1 MSINNKQLMNSNL
14 VRSEFLNF
22 FKNKNHKIVKSAPMV
37 IKNDP
42 TLMFTNAGMN
52 QFKDN
57 FLGNSISKDK
67 RVVDTQKCLRVSGKH
82 NDLEEVGIDTYHH
95 TMFEMLGNWSF
106 GDYFKKEAINWA
118 WELLT
123 EVYKID
129 KESLYITVFEGSKED
144 ETLLD
149 QEAYDIWSEVVEKDK
164 IILGNKSDNFWEM
177 GDTGPCGPCSEIHV
191 DIRSKE
197 DKILVPGKNLVN
209 KDHPGVIEIWNLVFI
224 QFNRKK
230 DASLENLPFKHIDT
244 GMGFERLCMVLQGV
258 TSNYDTDIFSPLI
271 KELELLTDLKYGK
284 NKKNDIAIRVV
295 VDHLRAVAF
304 SIADGQ
310 LPSNNGAGYVIRRI
324 LRRAVRYGYTFL
336 DLKTPFI
343 YKLVKC
349 LSVQFETAF
358 PEIKD
363 QVEIIENI
371 IKEEESSFLRTLEK
385 GILKLNEIILNSNN
399 KLVPGSD
406 VFELYDTF
414 GFPKDLTALILREN
428 NMNFDSDEFNSLM
441 KIQKNRSKS
450 AINSSNEEWVRLL
463 DSDQTEFVGYDKL
476 NVVTKL
482 VRYRNSISKKG
493 SNVFQLV
500 FDKTPFY
507 AQGGG
512 QLGDVGIIESFDNE
526 KIIIHDT
533 VKENDSIVHIAD
545 SLPKNLSNEFTLIV
559 NEKNRLASSNNHT
572 ATHLLHEALRN
583 VLGAHVQQKGS
594 MVSDKYLRFDF
605 SHFSKLTEKEIEE
618 VETFVNQKIIDQIPL
633 EENRSARYSDCINQG
648 VIALFGEKY
657 GETVRSVKFGNSHE
671 LCGGTHVSNTSQ
683 LRSFIICSESAI
695 STGIRRI
702 EAVSGTEAIKLLFSQ
717 SKTLKKVNSILLTD
731 KDPIEAIN
739 KIKNQ
744 SIILNKKLEKVN
756 NELSAFYLQE
766 IKQKITL
773 TKDLNFCTYQLTCDP
788 NILKNLV
795 FKAGK
800 EIENLFLVLTTKFE
814 GRAYVVCYI
823 SKNLVASKQMNANL
837 IIKKLSEYI
846 EGSGGGQPFF
856 ATASGN
862 NINGITKLLKEANTF
877 I

>member
-1 MSINNKQLMNSNL
+1 MNSNL
-14 VRSEFLNF
+14 VRSKFLNF

-42 TLMFTNAGMN
+42 TLMFANAGMN

-82 NDLEEVGIDTYHH
+82 NDLEEVGIDTYHN

-129 KESLYITVFEGSKED
+129 KESLYVTVFEGSKDD

-164 IILGNKSDNFWEM
+164 IILGNKADNFWEM

-191 DIRSKE
+191 DIRSKK
-197 DKILVPGKNLVN
+197 DKALVPGKNLVN

-230 DASLENLPFKHIDT
+230 DGSLENLPLKHIDT

-258 TSNYDTDIFSPLI
+258 TSNYDTDVFSPII
-271 KELELLTDLKYGK
+271 KELELLTDLKYGE
-284 NKKNDIAIRVV
+284 NKKNDIAIRVI

-363 QVEIIENI
+363 QVEIIENV
-371 IKEEESSFLRTLEK
+371 IKEEELSFLRTLEK
-385 GILKLNEIILNSNN
+385 GILKLNEIILKSNN
-399 KLVPGSD
+399 KLISGSD

-428 NMNFDSDEFNSLM
+428 DMNFNSDEFKSLM

-482 VRYRNSISKKG
+482 VRYRKSISKKG

-512 QLGDVGIIESFDNE
+512 QLGDVGMIESFDNE
-526 KIIIHDT
+526 KIIIYDT
-533 VKENDSIVHIAD
+533 VKENDSIIHIVD

-559 NEKNRLASSNNHT
+559 NEKNRLASSSNHT
-572 ATHLLHEALRN
+572 ATNLLHEALRS
-583 VLGAHVQQKGS
+583 VLGTHVQQKGS

-605 SHFSKLTEKEIEE
+605 SHFSKLSEKEIEE
-618 VETFVNQKIIDQIPL
+618 VETLVNQKIIDQIPL
-633 EENRSARYSDCINQG
+633 EENRSALYKDCINQG
-648 VIALFGEKY
+648 VIALFDEKY

-683 LRSFIICSESAI
+683 LRSFIISSESAI

-731 KDPIEAIN
+731 KDPVEAIN

-744 SIILNKKLEKVN
+744 STILNKKLEKVN

-773 TKDLNFCTYQLTCDP
+773 IKDLNFCAFELSCDP

-800 EIENLFLVLTTKFE
+800 EIENLFLIITSKFE
-814 GRAYVVCYI
+814 GRAFVVCYV

-837 IIKKLSEYI
+837 IVKKLGGYI
-846 EGSGGGQPFF
+846 DGFGGGQPFF

-862 NINGITKLLKEANTF
+862 NINGITKILKEADSF

>member
-1 MSINNKQLMNSNL
+1 MAL
-14 VRSEFLNF
+14 F
-22 FKNKNHKIVKSAPMV
+22 
-37 IKNDP
+37 
-42 TLMFTNAGMN
+42 
-52 QFKDN
+52 
-57 FLGNSISKDK
+57 
-67 RVVDTQKCLRVSGKH
+67 
-82 NDLEEVGIDTYHH
+82 
-95 TMFEMLGNWSF
+95 
-106 GDYFKKEAINWA
+106 
-118 WELLT
+118 
-123 EVYKID
+123 
-129 KESLYITVFEGSKED
+129 
-144 ETLLD
+144 
-149 QEAYDIWSEVVEKDK
+149 
-164 IILGNKSDNFWEM
+164 IIAL
-177 GDTGPCGPCSEIHV
+177 I
-191 DIRSKE
+191 
-197 DKILVPGKNLVN
+197 
-209 KDHPGVIEIWNLVFI
+209 VFI
-224 QFNRKK
+224 I
-230 DASLENLPFKHIDT
+230 A
-244 GMGFERLCMVLQGV
+244 
-258 TSNYDTDIFSPLI
+258 
-271 KELELLTDLKYGK
+271 
-284 NKKNDIAIRVV
+284 DIAIRVI

-363 QVEIIENI
+363 QVEIIENV
-371 IKEEESSFLRTLEK
+371 IKEEELSFLRTLEK
-385 GILKLNEIILNSNN
+385 GILKLNEIILKSNN
-399 KLVPGSD
+399 KLISGSD

-428 NMNFDSDEFNSLM
+428 DMNFNSDEFKSLM

-482 VRYRNSISKKG
+482 VRYRKSISKKG

-512 QLGDVGIIESFDNE
+512 QLGDVGMIESFDNE
-526 KIIIHDT
+526 KIIIYDT
-533 VKENDSIVHIAD
+533 VKENDSIIHIVD

-559 NEKNRLASSNNHT
+559 NEKNRLASSSNHT
-572 ATHLLHEALRN
+572 ATHLLHEALRS
-583 VLGAHVQQKGS
+583 VLGTHVQQKGS

-605 SHFSKLTEKEIEE
+605 SHFSKLSEKEIEE
-618 VETFVNQKIIDQIPL
+618 VETLVNQKIIDQIPL
-633 EENRSARYSDCINQG
+633 EENRSALYKDCINQG
-648 VIALFGEKY
+648 VIALFDEKY

-683 LRSFIICSESAI
+683 LRSFIISSESAI

-731 KDPIEAIN
+731 KDPVEAIN

-744 SIILNKKLEKVN
+744 STILNKKLEKVN

-773 TKDLNFCTYQLTCDP
+773 IKDLNFCAFELSCDP

-800 EIENLFLVLTTKFE
+800 EIENLFLIITSKFE
-814 GRAYVVCYI
+814 GRAFVVCYV

-837 IIKKLSEYI
+837 IVKKLGGYI
-846 EGSGGGQPFF
+846 DGFGGGQPFF

-862 NINGITKLLKEANTF
+862 NINGITKILKEADSF

>member
-1 MSINNKQLMNSNL
+1 MNSNL
-14 VRSEFLNF
+14 VRLEFLNF
-22 FKNKNHKIVKSAPMV
+22 FKNKNHKIVESAPMV

-57 FLGNSISKDK
+57 FLGNSISKEK

-144 ETLLD
+144 KTSLD
-149 QEAYDIWSEVVEKDK
+149 QEAFEIWSGIVDKDK
-164 IILGNKSDNFWEM
+164 IILGNKTDNFWEM
-177 GDTGPCGPCSEIHV
+177 GDIGPCGPCSEIHV
-191 DIRSKE
+191 DIRSEK
-197 DKILVPGKNLVN
+197 DKALVSGKDLVN
-209 KDHPGVIEIWNLVFI
+209 MDHPGVIEIWNLVFI

-230 DASLENLPFKHIDT
+230 DGSLENLPLKHIDT

-271 KELELLTDLKYGK
+271 KELELLTGLKYGE
-284 NKKNDIAIRVV
+284 NKKNDIAIRVI
-295 VDHLRAVAF
+295 VDHLRAVSF

-336 DLKTPFI
+336 NLKTPFI

-349 LSVQFETAF
+349 LSIQFETAF
-358 PEIKD
+358 PEIKG
-363 QVEIIENI
+363 QVDIIENI
-371 IKEEESSFLRTLEK
+371 IKEEEASFLRTLEK
-385 GILKLNEIILNSNN
+385 GILKLNEIILNSND
-399 KLVPGSD
+399 KLVSGSD

-414 GFPKDLTALILREN
+414 GFPKDLTGLILREN
-428 NMNFDSDEFNSLM
+428 DMNFDSDEFTSLM
-441 KIQKNRSKS
+441 KIQNNRSKS
-450 AINSSNEEWVRLL
+450 VLNSSNEEWVRLL
-463 DSDQTEFVGYDKL
+463 DSDQSEFVGYDKL

-482 VRYRNSISKKG
+482 VRYRKSVSKKG
-493 SNVFQLV
+493 ISVFQLV

-512 QLGDVGIIESFDNE
+512 QVGDVGMIESSDKE
-526 KIIIHDT
+526 QIIIHDT
-533 VKENDSIVHIAD
+533 IKENDSIIHVAD
-545 SLPKNLSNEFTLIV
+545 SLPKNLSKELTLRV
-559 NEKNRLASSNNHT
+559 NKKTRLASSSNHS
-572 ATHLLHEALRN
+572 ATHLLHEALRS
-583 VLGAHVQQKGS
+583 VLGTHVQQKGS

-605 SHFSKLTEKEIEE
+605 SHFSKLSENEIEE
-618 VETFVNQKIIDQIPL
+618 VQTFVNQKIIDQIPL
-633 EENRSARYSDCINQG
+633 EENRSALYKDCINKG

-657 GETVRSVKFGNSHE
+657 AETVRSVKFGNSHE
-671 LCGGTHVSNTSQ
+671 LCGGTHVSNTIQ
-683 LRSFIICSESAI
+683 LRSFIISSESAI

-702 EAVSGTEAIKLLFSQ
+702 EAVSGAQAIELLLNQ
-717 SKTLKKVNSILLTD
+717 SKTLKKVNSILIND
-731 KDPIEAIN
+731 KDPVEAIN

-744 SIILNKKLEKVN
+744 STILNKKLEKVN
-756 NELSAFYLQE
+756 NELSIFYLKE
-766 IKQKITL
+766 LKEKVNLIKG
-773 TKDLNFCTYQLTCDP
+773 LNFCTQELSCDP

-800 EIENLFLVLTTKFE
+800 EIENLFLILTTKFE
-814 GRAYVVCYI
+814 GRAYVVCYV
-823 SKNLVASKQMNANL
+823 SKNLVESKQMNANL
-837 IIKKLSEYI
+837 IVKKLGEHI
-846 EGSGGGQPFF
+846 NGSGGGQPFF
-856 ATASGN
+856 ASASGN
-862 NINGITKLLKEANTF
+862 NINGIAKILKEANSF

>member
-1 MSINNKQLMNSNL
+1 MNSNL
-14 VRSEFLNF
+14 VRLEFLKF
-22 FKNKNHKIVKSAPMV
+22 FKNKNHKIVESAPMV

-57 FLGNSISKDK
+57 FLGNSIIKEK

-106 GDYFKKEAINWA
+106 GDYFKKEAITWA

-129 KESLYITVFEGSKED
+129 KELLYITVFEGSKD
-144 ETLLD
+144 DKTPLD
-149 QEAYDIWSEVVEKDK
+149 KEAFDIWSEVVEKDK
-164 IILGNKSDNFWEM
+164 IILGNKADNFWEM
-177 GDTGPCGPCSEIHV
+177 GDIGPCGPSSEIHV
-191 DIRSKE
+191 DIRSEK
-197 DKILVPGKNLVN
+197 DRALVPGKDLVN
-209 KDHPGVIEIWNLVFI
+209 MDHPGVIEIWNLVFI

-230 DASLENLPFKHIDT
+230 DGSLENLPLKHIDT

-271 KELELLTDLKYGK
+271 KELEQLTGLKYGE
-284 NKKNDIAIRVV
+284 NKKNDIAVRVI
-295 VDHLRAVAF
+295 VDHLRAVSF

-336 DLKTPFI
+336 NLKTPFI

-349 LSVQFETAF
+349 LSIQFETSF
-358 PEIKD
+358 PEIKGQLD
-363 QVEIIENI
+363 IIENV

-385 GILKLNEIILNSNN
+385 GILKLNEIISSNNN
-399 KLVPGSD
+399 KLVLGSD

-428 NMNFDSDEFNSLM
+428 NMSFDSDEFNSLM

-450 AINSSNEEWVRLL
+450 VLNNSNEEWIRLL
-463 DSDQTEFVGYDKL
+463 DCNETEFVGYDNL
-476 NVVTKL
+476 NIVTKL
-482 VRYRNSISKKG
+482 VRYRKSISKKG
-493 SNVFQLV
+493 ISVFQLV
-500 FDKTPFY
+500 FEKTPFY

-512 QLGDVGIIESFDNE
+512 QIGDIGMIESFD
-526 KIIIHDT
+526 KKQIIIHNT
-533 VKENDSIVHIAD
+533 IKENDSIIHIVD
-545 SLPKNLSNEFTLIV
+545 TLPNNLSKDFNLSV
-559 NEKNRLASSNNHT
+559 NRTTRLASSSNHS
-572 ATHLLHEALRN
+572 ATHLLHQALRS
-583 VLGAHVQQKGS
+583 VLGNHVQQKGS

-605 SHFSKLTEKEIEE
+605 SHFSKLSEKEIEE
-618 VETFVNQKIIDQIPL
+618 VQTFVNQKIIDQIPL
-633 EENRSARYSDCINQG
+633 EENRSALYKDCINQG

-671 LCGGTHVSNTSQ
+671 LCGGTHVSNTNQ
-683 LRSFIICSESAI
+683 LRSFIISSESAI

-702 EAVSGTEAIKLLFSQ
+702 EAVSGTEAVELLLSQ
-717 SKTLKKVNSILLTD
+717 SKTLKNVNSILLND
-731 KDPIEAIN
+731 KDPVEAIN

-744 SIILNKKLEKVN
+744 STVLNKKLEKVN
-756 NELSAFYLQE
+756 NELSVFYLKD
-766 IKQKITL
+766 IKEKVSDI
-773 TKDLNFCTYQLTCDP
+773 KGVNFCTHELSCDP

-800 EIENLFLVLTTKFE
+800 EIENLFLILTTKFD

-823 SKNLVASKQMNANL
+823 SKNLVETKHMNANL
-837 IIKKLSEYI
+837 IVKKLGEHI
-846 EGSGGGQPFF
+846 NGSGGGQPFF

-862 NINGITKLLKEANTF
+862 NINGIAKILKEANSF

>member
-1 MSINNKQLMNSNL
+1 MNSNL
-14 VRSEFLNF
+14 VRLEFLNF
-22 FKNKNHKIVKSAPMV
+22 FKNKNHKIVESAPMV

-57 FLGNSISKDK
+57 FLGNSISKEK

-144 ETLLD
+144 KTSLD
-149 QEAYDIWSEVVEKDK
+149 QEAFEIWSGIVDKDK
-164 IILGNKSDNFWEM
+164 IILGNKTDNFWEM
-177 GDTGPCGPCSEIHV
+177 GDIGPCGPCSEIHV
-191 DIRSKE
+191 DIRSEK
-197 DKILVPGKNLVN
+197 DKALVSGKDLINM
-209 KDHPGVIEIWNLVFI
+209 DHPGVIEIWNLVFI

-230 DASLENLPFKHIDT
+230 DGSLENLPLKHIDT

-271 KELELLTDLKYGK
+271 KELELLTGLKYGE
-284 NKKNDIAIRVV
+284 NKKNDIAIRVI
-295 VDHLRAVAF
+295 VDHLRAVSF

-336 DLKTPFI
+336 NLKTPFI

-349 LSVQFETAF
+349 LSIQFETAF
-358 PEIKD
+358 PEIKG
-363 QVEIIENI
+363 QVDIIENI
-371 IKEEESSFLRTLEK
+371 IKEEEASFLRTLEK

-399 KLVPGSD
+399 KLVSGSD

-414 GFPKDLTALILREN
+414 GFPKDLTGLILREN
-428 NMNFDSDEFNSLM
+428 DMNFDSDEFTSLM

-450 AINSSNEEWVRLL
+450 VSNSSNEEWVRLL
-463 DSDQTEFVGYDKL
+463 DSDQSEFVGYDKL

-482 VRYRNSISKKG
+482 VRYRKSVSKKG
-493 SNVFQLV
+493 ISVFQLV

-512 QLGDVGIIESFDNE
+512 QVGDVGMIESSDKE
-526 KIIIHDT
+526 QIIIHDT
-533 VKENDSIVHIAD
+533 IKENDSIIHVAD
-545 SLPKNLSNEFTLIV
+545 SLPKNLSKELTLRV
-559 NEKNRLASSNNHT
+559 NKKNRLASSSNHS
-572 ATHLLHEALRN
+572 ATHLLHEALRS
-583 VLGAHVQQKGS
+583 VLGTHVQQKGS

-605 SHFSKLTEKEIEE
+605 SHFSKLSENEIEE
-618 VETFVNQKIIDQIPL
+618 VQTFVNQKIIDQIPL
-633 EENRSARYSDCINQG
+633 EENRSALYKDCINQG

-671 LCGGTHVSNTSQ
+671 LCGGTHVSNTIQ
-683 LRSFIICSESAI
+683 LRSFIISSESAI

-702 EAVSGTEAIKLLFSQ
+702 EAVSGAQAIELLLNQ
-717 SKTLKKVNSILLTD
+717 SKTLKKVNSILIND
-731 KDPIEAIN
+731 KDPVEAIN

-744 SIILNKKLEKVN
+744 STILNKKLEKVN
-756 NELSAFYLQE
+756 NELSIFYLKE
-766 IKQKITL
+766 LKEKVNLIKG
-773 TKDLNFCTYQLTCDP
+773 LNFCTQELSCDP

-800 EIENLFLVLTTKFE
+800 EIENLFLILTTKFE
-814 GRAYVVCYI
+814 GRAYVVCYV
-823 SKNLVASKQMNANL
+823 SKNLVESKQMNANL
-837 IIKKLSEYI
+837 IVKKLGEHI
-846 EGSGGGQPFF
+846 DGSGGGQPFF

-862 NINGITKLLKEANTF
+862 NINGISKILKEANSF